1 MEKITAIIVAAGNGT
16 RMGGVKNKVFLPLGE
31 QSVIDY
37 TLNTISKCE
46 EIDNIILVTRE
57 CDIPLCKN
65 LKSMAKN
72 ILVIAGGKT
81 RQESVYLGLQAA
93 KNADI
98 VVIHDGAR
106 ALITTDIIK
115 NAIDNTKKFGAS
127 AVGVPCK
134 DTLKSVDEDGFIT
147 GTIDREHTY
156 LIQTPQIF
164 RKDEILLAHKKAIKD
179 RFIATDDCALYE
191 KYIGKIKITMGSYD
205 NIKLTTPDDMVIA
218 KNILKNSGLLKVLN
232 KRRSIKNSIKLI
244 VQKHIISSSIKKE
257 KKEREKW
264 E

>member
-1 MEKITAIIVAAGNGT
+1 MEKITAIVVAAGNGT

-46 EIDNIILVTRE
+46 EIDDIVLVTRE

-65 LKSMAKN
+65 LKSIGKN
-72 ILVIAGGKT
+72 ISVIAGGKT
-81 RQESVYLGLQAA
+81 RQESVYLGLKKAID
-93 KNADI
+93 ADI
-98 VVIHDGAR
+98 AVIHDGAR
-106 ALITTDIIK
+106 ALITAEIIK
-115 NAIDNTKKFGAS
+115 NAIEDAKKFGAS

-134 DTLKSVDEDGFIT
+134 DTLKAVDTDGFIDKT
-147 GTIDREHTY
+147 LDRESTY

-164 RKDEILLAHKKAIKD
+164 KKDEILLAHEKAIKEN
-179 RFIATDDCALYE
+179 FLATDDCALYE
-191 KYIGKIKITMGSYD
+191 KYIGKIKVTMGSYD

-232 KRRSIKNSIKLI
+232 KRRSIKSSVKLL
-244 VQKHIISSSIKKE
+244 VQKYIISFSIKKE
-257 KKEREKW
+257 KKEIEK
-264 E
+264 